1 MGSCSVQ
8 RVRCFDFKGL
18 FWDVTERVL
27 ERRLLKHLSCTWVER
42 GPKIQ
47 LFLLLSLLTRQPVDL
62 WFHLKMEPSE
72 VGCKESDMT
81 EQLNWT
87 EAADSLWFCGYKI
100 CSSFWTRHN
109 HYKIKVGV
117 LIFIVQSLS
126 HICDTMDCSTPGLPD
141 LRHSWSLLKLMSTE
155 LVMSFNHLVL
165 SHPCLL
171 PPSIFPRIMV
181 FCNESALLIR

>member
-1 MGSCSVQ
+1 MWLREFLKEDCWNIYPVHGWKEAPRSNFSC
-8 RVRCFDFKGL
+8 FY
-18 FWDVTERVL
+18 
-27 ERRLLKHLSCTWVER
+27 
-42 GPKIQ
+42 
-47 LFLLLSLLTRQPVDL
+47 SLLTRQPVDL